1 MLKEELLRRLEKV
14 RLTRAKKLGY
24 ELPEDIIRK
33 NEKPLY
39 EEGVSIILPT
49 YKGEV
54 VIQKCLESLASQTL
68 DASLF
73 EVIVVINGEKDNTEK
88 LINKLID
95 EKQLTNFKVVIIDEA
110 GASIARNKGIALAS
124 RQYCTFIDDDD
135 YFSSNFL
142 EEMYKLANQDTI
154 VISQIHNVEP
164 DGKLQAS
171 NPINRQILKSV
182 ISKQHPYYKL
192 HTVLTINAC
201 KLIPTMYL
209 QKYRFNETLRSGE
222 DIAFFT
228 ELVVKNDFNYVLAPL
243 TKQVV
248 YYRTLREN
256 SISRQAMTFDFNV
269 KQRADVIA
277 LLNDLLADEDIS
289 FSKRDFIERKIN
301 AQGSFVKK
309 YHEAHP
315 DEYDRIINELVEK
328 KLIYFPYHL
337 INNDRVERLV
347 VSYCFPPYND
357 TAGNVMAK
365 RMREAGKVSDVV
377 YNTMDRVRNKSY
389 SLNKMVDDLINVRVP
404 IKSPSSFSNWKDIK
418 TFVDMGMNEINELVK
433 KNGVHKEV
441 FSRAMWVASHF
452 LAYQY
457 KIKHPETKWIAEF
470 SDPLLYDI
478 EAKKRQVDITD
489 NDYIKA
495 MEDNVKKAGMPVPTN
510 NNLFFWCEYL
520 PYVFADELIFTNK
533 HQLQY
538 MMDVFPIEE
547 IKEVIKEKAIIEP
560 HPTLPERYYHLEE
573 FDYPLLSGE
582 HVNLAYF
589 GNFYS
594 KRNLNDIFE
603 GLKLSKDHVKKRVLI
618 HVFTSK
624 PDELSEQLQDD
635 PLEDNIIV
643 NGYVDFYKFLNLC
656 TKFDCLIVND
666 STTKDNKEINPYLPS
681 KLSDYSGSGS
691 DIWGIYEEGSILS
704 KSEQVT
710 FLSPLN
716 DFKAAA
722 GVYEQL
728 VNKKFS

>member
-1 MLKEELLRRLEKV
+1 MLKEELLRRLNKV

-49 YKGEV
+49 YKGEAL
-54 VIQKCLESLASQTL
+54 IQKCLESLASQTL
-68 DASLF
+68 DPSLF

-88 LINKLID
+88 LINQLID
-95 EKQLTNFKVVIIDEA
+95 DKQLTNIKVISIDEA
-110 GASIARNKGIALAS
+110 GASIARNKGITLAS

-135 YFSSNFL
+135 YFSNNFL
-142 EEMYKLANQDTI
+142 EEMYKLAKQDTI
-154 VISQIHNVEP
+154 VVSQIYNVEP
-164 DGKLQAS
+164 DGKLQTS

-182 ISKQHPYYKL
+182 ISKQHAYYKL
-192 HTVLTINAC
+192 HTVLTISAC

-228 ELVVKNDFNYVLAPL
+228 ELFVKNDFNYVLAPI

-256 SISRQAMTFDFNV
+256 SISRQAMTFDFNI
-269 KQRADVIA
+269 KQRADVIS
-277 LLNDLLADEDIS
+277 LLNNLLEVDDLP

-309 YHEAHP
+309 YYDEHP
-315 DEYDRIINELVEK
+315 DEYDRIIDELASRK
-328 KLIYFPYHL
+328 FIYFPYHL
-337 INNDRVERLV
+337 INQERVERLV

-418 TFVDMGMNEINELVK
+418 TFVDMGMKEIEELVK

-441 FSRAMWVASHF
+441 FSRAMWAASHF
-452 LAYQY
+452 LAFQY
-457 KIKHPETKWIAEF
+457 KMKHPESKWIAEF

-478 EAKKRQVDITD
+478 EAKKRHVDITD
-489 NDYIKA
+489 NDYIKM
-495 MEDNVKKAGMPVPTN
+495 MEENVKKAGMPVPNT

-533 HQLQY
+533 NQLQY
-538 MMDVFPIEE
+538 MMDVFPIAE
-547 IKEVIKEKAIIEP
+547 IKDVIKKKAIIDP
-560 HPTLPERYYHLEE
+560 HPTLPDKYYHMEE
-573 FDYPLLSGE
+573 FNYPLLSEE

-603 GLKLSKDHVKKRVLI
+603 GLKLSKDNVKDRVLI

-624 PDELSEQLQDD
+624 PDELSEQLQND
-635 PLEDNIIV
+635 PLEDNVIV

-681 KLSDYSGSGS
+681 KLSDYSGSGT

-704 KSEQVT
+704 NSEQAT
-710 FLSPLN
+710 FLSSLN
-716 DFKAAA
+716 DFEAAA